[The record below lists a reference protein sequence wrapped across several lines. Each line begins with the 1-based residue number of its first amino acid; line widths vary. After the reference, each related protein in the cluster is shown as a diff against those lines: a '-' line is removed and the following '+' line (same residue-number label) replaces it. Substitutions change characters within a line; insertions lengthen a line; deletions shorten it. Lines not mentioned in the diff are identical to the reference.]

1 MVNYAIHWR
10 RNISIVHFLI
20 LTFQNQGPYT
30 HLEELDFRLRSFHVH
45 SINRADPRE
54 AVLQRLAAIRENP
67 RIQGFA
73 LRKAGHPD
81 LAEDALQTAF
91 CAMAQLE
98 DLEQIR
104 DLRAYFCTVLI
115 REVHRARG
123 QLGAELAG
131 DFDRVAEAHQD
142 ASGSRCHPVP
152 PPPADEAA
160 CRSVQGQIWLERFA
174 ARRDY
179 LRAAI
184 PARSNDADRYR
195 SVVVTAAEHVLR
207 DGSIG
212 DVSDADSNDAFRT
225 AFAEYFDQPGAAL
238 NTLHQ
243 RFRRARADVRALLQG
258 VVNRDELG

>member
-1 MVNYAIHWR
+1 MRFHWR

-30 HLEELDFRLRSFHVH
+30 NLEEFDFRLRSFHVH

-73 LRKAGHPD
+73 LRKAGDPD
-81 LAEDALQTAF
+81 LAEDALQIAF
-91 CAMAQLE
+91 CAVAQLE

-104 DLRAYFCTVLI
+104 DLRAYFCTVLA
-115 REVHRARG
+115 REVRRARG
-123 QLGAELAG
+123 QLGADLVR

-142 ASGSRCHPVP
+142 ASGSRCYPVP
-152 PPPADEAA
+152 PPSTDEVA
-160 CRSVQGQIWLERFA
+160 CRSMQSQIWLERFA
-174 ARRDY
+174 ARRAD

-184 PARSNDADRYR
+184 PARSHDANRYR
-195 SVVVTAAEHVLR
+195 SVITAAAEHVLR

-212 DVSDADSNDAFRT
+212 DPSDADSNDAFRA
-225 AFAEYFDQPGAAL
+225 AFPEYFDQPGTAS

-243 RFRRARADVRALLQG
+243 RFRRARADVRTLLQG